1 MSRIPRR
8 CRDLVVR
15 VSLVIAVVAC
25 FAATAAAQ
33 SATGSIEGVV
43 SDQSGAV
50 LPGVTVTVTQSQ
62 TALSRSAVTD
72 DQGIFRVPLLPVG
85 AYEVSAEL
93 VGLHAAQGIRRQTHH
108 RPDAQPDD
116 PAGARVGR
124 RNRAGASRRR
134 R

>member
-1 MSRIPRR
+1 MPRIPRR
-8 CRDLVVR
+8 CWDLVVR
-15 VSLVIAVVAC
+15 LSLVIAIAAS
-25 FAATAAAQ
+25 FAASAAAQ

-62 TALSRSAVTD
+62 TGLSRSAVSD

-85 AYEVSAEL
+85 AYEVSARA
-93 VGLHAAQGIRRQTHH
+93 VRLHAAQGIRRQADDRT
-108 RPDAQPDD
+108 DAQPRD
-116 PAGARVGR
+116 PASRSR
-124 RNRAGASRRR
+124 RSRKPCRCSRRR